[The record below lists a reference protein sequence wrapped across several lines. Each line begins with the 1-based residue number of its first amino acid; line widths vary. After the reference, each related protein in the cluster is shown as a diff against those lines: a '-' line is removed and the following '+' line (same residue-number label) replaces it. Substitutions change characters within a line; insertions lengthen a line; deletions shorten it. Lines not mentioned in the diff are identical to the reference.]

1 MSDERTQCLVVN
13 GRVISGMEMRDV
25 KATYD
30 LQKGDEGRRVR
41 RWYLQKGVRL
51 SDPPLSVAGPG

>member
-1 MSDERTQCLVVN
+1 MMQYLVVN
-13 GRVISGMEMRDV
+13 GRVISEMEMRDV

-41 RWYLQKGVRL
+41 RWYFQRGMRL
-51 SDPPLSVAGPG
+51 